1 MSNLSIISANCGLG
15 KTYHLVKSVY
25 TSNELYH
32 VIAAP
37 SIQIAQ
43 QIKSE
48 FKTVA
53 ADMNVESIEPTII
66 NTESYSGRTVSES
79 IRSYLT
85 NLTGIKQVLIITH
98 TSYHNTPKSFLKGCV
113 VHVDEI
119 PSNWIESVSVK
130 YDWNHSHEQY
140 FNTSSDGLVSLTKD
154 ANGDNDTLENS
165 TLHALIQMIKDGSVF
180 VHELSNYEY
189 NNTHIHNYLAVINP
203 DYFTSKTILYTA
215 DAHVSDIVTILKKQM
230 DIVTTTLPDSGRV
243 HHYNTDQIEF
253 VYFMDDRKNSL
264 NVSETMADEY
274 DAGLKLIM
282 DSMNGCTSLL
292 LMNKKIQKR
301 MEDAGTIPENFK
313 PINHNIHGING
324 YSYLTKIVIQSA
336 TNRSPDEEKCLINF
350 YNLTEEQIF
359 NSRIAN
365 IHQAIMRLAIRRQNF
380 NQNPAV
386 NEAITVGVVDL
397 QTAFACKSLY
407 FPNATLTKL
416 GNATFKARAGRPKG
430 AIKEDRLS
438 KEDSIKGRQIR
449 QKIKDPEK
457 YGFTKQDV
465 LAVSMCDNIRDL
477 MKLPLWNEVSK
488 SGIKVKRK
496 GK

>member
-1 MSNLSIISANCGLG
+1 MNNLSIISANCGLG

-37 SIQIAQ
+37 SINIAQ
-43 QIKSE
+43 QIKNE
-48 FKTVA
+48 FKSVA
-53 ADMNVESIEPTII
+53 DGLNVDGIIPTII
-66 NTESYSGRTVSES
+66 NTESYSGRSVAES

-85 NLTGIKQVLIITH
+85 KLTGSKQVLIITH
-98 TSYHNTPKSFLKGCV
+98 TSYHNTPKSFFKECV

-119 PSNWIESVSVK
+119 PSNWIESISVK
-130 YDWNHSHEQY
+130 YDWNHTHEQY
-140 FNTSSDGLVSLTKD
+140 FNTSDKGLVSLSKE
-154 ANGDNDTLENS
+154 AKGDNDTLENS
-165 TLHALIQMIKDGSVF
+165 TLHSLIQMIKDGTVC
-180 VHELSNYEY
+180 VHSLGQVEY
-189 NNTHIHNYLAVINP
+189 KNAHVHNYLAVINP
-203 DYFTSKTILYTA
+203 DYFTTQTILYTA
-215 DAHVSDIVTILKKQM
+215 DSHVSDIVTILKKQM
-230 DIVTTTLPDSGRV
+230 GVTVSSLPDSGRV

-253 VYFMDDRKNSL
+253 VYFMEDRKNSL
-264 NVSETMADEY
+264 NVSETMAEEY

-282 DSMNGCTSLL
+282 ESMNGCASLL

-301 MEDAGTIPENFK
+301 MEDAGIIPSNFK

-324 YSYLTKIVIQSA
+324 YNYLTKIVIQSA
-336 TNRSPDEEKCLINF
+336 TNRSPDEEKCLIN
-350 YNLTEEQIF
+350 YYGLTEEQIF

-380 NQNPAV
+380 NSNPLV

-430 AIKEDRLS
+430 VLKTDRLS

-449 QKIKDPEK
+449 QKIKQPEK
-457 YGFTKQDV
+457 FGFTKQDV
-465 LAVSMCDNIRDL
+465 MAVNMCNNIRDL